1 MFKVYVTVYVIYV
14 FPIYKWKQ
22 NFLKK
27 KKKQTPKN
35 SSPLDG
41 EAHYKTSQETGH

>member
-1 MFKVYVTVYVIYV
+1 MFSQFINESG
-14 FPIYKWKQ
+14 I
-22 NFLKK
+22 FLKK

>member
-1 MFKVYVTVYVIYV
+1 MFSQFMNESEI
-14 FPIYKWKQ
+14 
-22 NFLKK
+22 FLKK
-27 KKKQTPKN
+27 KQTTKKKTTPKN

>member
-1 MFKVYVTVYVIYV
+1 MKVK
-14 FPIYKWKQ
+14 FSLE
-22 NFLKK
+22 NKK
-27 KKKQTPKN
+27 ISPKD